1 MESHPYTKPRGVGP
15 VTTELTPGAGPSL
28 LIGAILIG
36 VEVPGFRRRAGR
48 VCPIL
53 RLRQGKKEET

>member
-28 LIGAILIG
+28 WIGAILIG
-36 VEVPGFRRRAGR
+36 VEVPGFRRQAGR

-53 RLRQGKKEET
+53 RLR